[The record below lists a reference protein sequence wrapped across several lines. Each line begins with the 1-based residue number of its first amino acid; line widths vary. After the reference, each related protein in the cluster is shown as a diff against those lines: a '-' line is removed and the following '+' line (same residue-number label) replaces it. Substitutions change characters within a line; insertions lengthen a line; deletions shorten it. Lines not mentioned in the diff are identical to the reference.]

1 MLQYDFDQSVGYWL
15 TMATQSIRRVLSQR
29 LVEQE
34 VTLRQW
40 EVLVWLA
47 RDPELS
53 QSQLAECMGIEPPT
67 LAGVVNRMERDGW
80 ILKTNCEDD
89 RRRCK
94 LHPTAKAEAI
104 WSRSVTLAHEV
115 RAQAIAGISPEDLAT
130 MKRVCDMIRD
140 NLSQVPPLPESEPSA
155 AVDPCAGVDPEA
167 VKREIKVMNSM

>member
-80 ILKTNCEDD
+80 IL
-89 RRRCK
+89 
-94 LHPTAKAEAI
+94 
-104 WSRSVTLAHEV
+104 
-115 RAQAIAGISPEDLAT
+115 
-130 MKRVCDMIRD
+130 
-140 NLSQVPPLPESEPSA
+140 
-155 AVDPCAGVDPEA
+155 
-167 VKREIKVMNSM
+167 

>member
-1 MLQYDFDQSVGYWL
+1 MLQYDFDQSVGYWV

-29 LVEQE
+29 LVEQQ

-80 ILKTNCEDD
+80 IDKTNCEDD

-94 LHPTAKAEAI
+94 LHPTAQAEAI
-104 WSRSVTLAHEV
+104 WNRSVTLAHEV
-115 RAQAIAGISPEDLAT
+115 RAQAVAGISSEDLET
-130 MKRVCDMIRD
+130 LRRVCDTIRC
-140 NLSQVPPLPESEPSA
+140 NLSQVPSLPEPG
-155 AVDPCAGVDPEA
+155 PCHGVDPA
-167 VKREIKVMNSM
+167 VVRREMKVLKAM

>member
-29 LVEQE
+29 LVVQE

-53 QSQLAECMGIEPPT
+53 QSQLAEFMGIEPPT

-104 WSRSVTLAHEV
+104 WNRSVTLAHEV

-130 MKRVCDMIRD
+130 LKRVCDTIRD
-140 NLSQVPPLPESEPSA
+140 NLNQVPLPLDA
-155 AVDPCAGVDPEA
+155 DPCASIDPCEEIDSEA
-167 VKREIKVMNSM
+167 AKREIKVMKSM

>member
-29 LVEQE
+29 LVDQE

-53 QSQLAECMGIEPPT
+53 QSQLAEFMGIEPPT

-80 ILKTNCEDD
+80 IDKTNCEDD

-104 WSRSVTLAHEV
+104 WNRSVTLAHEV
-115 RAQAIAGISPEDLAT
+115 RAQAVAGISPENLQT
-130 MKRVCDMIRD
+130 LKRVCETIRS
-140 NLSQVPPLPESEPSA
+140 NLSLVPPLPEVEPHSSLTEA
-155 AVDPCAGVDPEA
+155 AVRRDL
-167 VKREIKVMNSM
+167 KVLKAM

>member
-1 MLQYDFDQSVGYWL
+1 MLQYDFDQSVGYWV

-29 LVEQE
+29 LMEQE

-80 ILKTNCEDD
+80 IEKTNCEDD

-104 WSRSVTLAHEV
+104 WNRSVTLAHEV
-115 RAQAIAGISPEDLAT
+115 RAQAVAGISLEDLET
-130 MKRVCDMIRD
+130 LRRVCDTIRS
-140 NLSQVPPLPESEPSA
+140 NLTQVPSLPEPG
-155 AVDPCAGVDPEA
+155 PCHGVDPAA
-167 VKREIKVMNSM
+167 VRREMKVLKAM

>member
-1 MLQYDFDQSVGYWL
+1 MLEYDFDQSVGYWI
-15 TMATQSIRRVLSQR
+15 TMANQSIRRVLSQR

-47 RDPELS
+47 RDPDLS

-80 ILKTNCEDD
+80 IVKTNCEDD

-94 LHPTAKAEAI
+94 LHPTAQAEAI
-104 WSRSVTLAHEV
+104 WNRSVTLAHAV
-115 RAQAIAGISPEDLAT
+115 RAEAVAGVSPEDLEALR
-130 MKRVCDMIRD
+130 RVCDTIRC
-140 NLSQVPPLPESEPSA
+140 NLSQVPSLPEVEPLHDVDEA
-155 AVDPCAGVDPEA
+155 AVRRDL
-167 VKREIKVMNSM
+167 KVLKAM

>member
-1 MLQYDFDQSVGYWL
+1 MLQFDFDQSVGYWL

-29 LVEQE
+29 LAEQE

-47 RDPELS
+47 RHPELS

-104 WSRSVTLAHEV
+104 WSRSATLAHEV
-115 RAQAIAGISPEDLAT
+115 RAQAIAGISAEDLAT
-130 MKRVCDMIRD
+130 LKRVCDTIRD
-140 NLSQVPPLPESEPSA
+140 NLSAVPSIPEPLPPVE
-155 AVDPCAGVDPEA
+155 VDPCAGVDMA
-167 VKREIKVMNSM
+167 ARQREIQVMKSM